1 MSSFFVDEYKQ
12 KEIPPAVEKWAELS
26 FNELLEIRTA
36 LIERQ
41 QCFER
46 NPQLWKLAQSRLDLI
61 SQFIFEKSQ

>member
-12 KEIPPAVEKWAELS
+12 KEIPPVEKWAELS
-26 FNELLEIRTA
+26 FNELMDVRTA

-46 NPQLWKLAQSRLDLI
+46 NPQLWKLAQARLDLI